1 MGFSSRRQAGDT
13 ATNLGAGTYTVT
25 VTDQKGCSDDT
36 TVTVEEPDVLVAN
49 TTAQDSVSCNGLFD
63 GSASVTAIGKL
74 KLHLSVG
81 CECSRRQAGDTAT
94 NLGAGTYTVTVTDQ
108 KGCSDDA
115 TVTVEEPDVLVA
127 NTTAQDSVS
136 CNGLTDG
143 SASVTAIGENLN
155 YTYQWDVNAGSQ
167 TTDTA
172 TNLGAGTYT
181 VTVTDQKGCS
191 DDTTVTV
198 EEPDVLVAN
207 TTAQDS
213 VSCNGLTDGSASVGR
228 NSWW

>member
-1 MGFSSRRQAGDT
+1 M
-13 ATNLGAGTYTVT
+13 T
-25 VTDQKGCSDDT
+25 VTDQYGCSDDT

-49 TTAQDSVSCNGLFD
+49 TTAQDSVSCNGLLD
-63 GSASVTAIGKL
+63 GSASVTAIGGNL
-74 KLHLSVG
+74 VYSYQWDLAAG
-81 CECSRRQAGDTAT
+81 GQAGDTAA

-108 KGCSDDA
+108 YGCSDDT
-115 TVTVEEPDVLVA
+115 TVTVLEPDVIVA

-136 CNGLTDG
+136 CNGLFDG
-143 SASVTAIGENLN
+143 SASVTAIGGNLN

-181 VTVTDQKGCS
+181 VTVTDQYGCS

-198 EEPDVLVAN
+198 EEPDV
-207 TTAQDS
+207 
-213 VSCNGLTDGSASVGR
+213 
-228 NSWW
+228 